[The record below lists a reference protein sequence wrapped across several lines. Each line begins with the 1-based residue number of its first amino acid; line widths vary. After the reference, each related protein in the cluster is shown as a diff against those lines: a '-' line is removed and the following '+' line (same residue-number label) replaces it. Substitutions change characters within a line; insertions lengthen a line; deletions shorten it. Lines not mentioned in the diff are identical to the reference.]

1 MVRLGEYDLSTSTET
16 PSIDIAVIKVARH
29 PNYDRKDSYSDMA
42 ILYMEYS
49 VEYSGILDIYLRLP
63 IPIIHNIFASN
74 FRSNST
80 GLPANPR
87 AATLV

>member
-42 ILYMEYS
+42 ILYMEHPA
-49 VEYSGILDIYLRLP
+49 VFSGKLKTITYG
-63 IPIIHNIFASN
+63 S
-74 FRSNST
+74 
-80 GLPANPR
+80 
-87 AATLV
+87 